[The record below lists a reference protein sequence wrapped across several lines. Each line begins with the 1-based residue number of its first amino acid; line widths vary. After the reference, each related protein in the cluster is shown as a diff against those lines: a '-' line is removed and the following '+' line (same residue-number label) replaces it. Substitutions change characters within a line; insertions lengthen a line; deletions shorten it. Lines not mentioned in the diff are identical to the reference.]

1 MASERVHQEE
11 TSGGGSNVPV
21 NEWQR
26 TTGILHCQQTKEDGI
41 ISVPLLDKH
50 RPMTF
55 TSACVVLMEI
65 RRDPIRKILALVK
78 VKGLTQ
84 P

>member
-11 TSGGGSNVPV
+11 TSGRGSDVPV

-26 TTGILHCQQTKEDGI
+26 ATGIFHCQQPKEDGI
-41 ISVPLLDKH
+41 IFVPLLDRH

-55 TSACVVLMEI
+55 SSARVVLMGI
-65 RRDPIRKILALVK
+65 KRDPIRKILALAK